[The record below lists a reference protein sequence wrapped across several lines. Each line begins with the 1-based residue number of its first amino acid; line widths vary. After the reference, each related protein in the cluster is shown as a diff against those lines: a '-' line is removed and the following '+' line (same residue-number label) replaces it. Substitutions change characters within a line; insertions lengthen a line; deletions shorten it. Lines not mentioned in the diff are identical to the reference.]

1 MGKTIS
7 CSAGAVATKHDR
19 RDYDKENLPQNING
33 DMMMYNTYIRTCRTE
48 REAFNE
54 FFRESLEQYNAKQS
68 RADRKKTDYYGEIQK
83 SKNGETPIYEYV
95 FQIGNKEDTPCQSED
110 GIACKRILFEYA
122 MQFSKDNPNFHVI
135 SSCIHMDEET
145 PHLHV
150 AFIPWA
156 NGYKKGLETRCSTSK
171 ALESMGYVGENR
183 NMKSWKRAQEDKIEQ
198 MMNERGMDRERKGI
212 TRGHLSVPLYKETM
226 DRARADAEIEKEQI
240 LASAKEELNEVQT
253 NLNYAMNDY
262 EAVKVEYEDYL
273 EERESLIGEI
283 NALKEEKYTL
293 QTEISHLKGIVA
305 HFKAEFEKMNRR
317 IEEITHS
324 FKEIGGSLVER
335 MEKYMRSLTFSD
347 GRTVYDGFCE
357 TQRSLQERIA
367 EARRESAE
375 MKKTLKEYEKLI
387 GRSSSTSVGGGRTKS
402 FQNSNENENEN
413 DNFGR

>member
-198 MMNERGMDRERKGI
+198 MMNERGMDRVRKGI

-240 LASAKEELNEVQT
+240 LASAQEELKEVQT

-273 EERESLIGEI
+273 EERESLIEEL
-283 NALKEEKYTL
+283 NTLKEEKDTL
-293 QTEISHLKGIVA
+293 QTEISHLKAFKLDLLGQIKEFIEKFKKTVSQPSVVA
-305 HFKAEFEKMNRR
+305 QKEHEFIKARGLLAEFQKFLYAPVEQAEKK
-317 IEEITHS
+317 
-324 FKEIGGSLVER
+324 FKEIGQGMEQWKESLDRKSGTAEV
-335 MEKYMRSLTFSD
+335 T
-347 GRTVYDGFCE
+347 GFGK
-357 TQRSLQERIA
+357 
-367 EARRESAE
+367 SAE
-375 MKKTLKEYEKLI
+375 HVSEA
-387 GRSSSTSVGGGRTKS
+387 
-402 FQNSNENENEN
+402 ENEDVLE
-413 DNFGR
+413 